1 MTPDPTRSGTITIPR
16 WIQLAGLPVLLI
28 ILWFFLG
35 AVGEA
40 LFIFLCASFIALV
53 LNPLVRLLERI
64 HVYRAIGVFVVYLV
78 FVAAL
83 VGIGV
88 LVVPVLTRQVRTLI
102 DAVPDMISGAQGSID
117 RLQSLANHLH
127 LGVNVRAQV
136 TSFAGSLAK
145 LIPSASKGLV
155 GIGMSVVRLVTIS
168 VVIIVVSIYMLLD
181 GRRIGRFFTDHFPT
195 HSRADGAEYVTLAQG
210 AVVSYVKAQILLS
223 AALGFSAGL
232 AMWLL
237 NVVGAFPSG
246 GKYAVFFG
254 VWAAVMEAIP
264 YIGPVMAA
272 VPPVLVALFHS
283 PVTALWVIIAFLI
296 IQEVEGHILVPLI
309 MGTRFRVHPLIV
321 IFAVLAGQQIHGI
334 TGMFLA
340 IPLIPLARETLLFFS
355 SRVKFE
361 RWPHTPGDVS
371 QALLLP
377 EEPPDKQG
385 AARSS
390 DEV

>member
-1 MTPDPTRSGTITIPR
+1 MTPDPTRSGTIIIPR

-53 LNPLVRLLERI
+53 LNPLVRLLERV
-64 HVYRAIGVFVVYLV
+64 HVYRAIGVFIVYLV

-83 VGIGV
+83 VGISV

-102 DAVPDMISGAQGSID
+102 DAVPDMITGAQGSID

-127 LGVNVRAQV
+127 LHVNVRTQV
-136 TSFAGSLAK
+136 TSFASSLAK

-168 VVIIVVSIYMLLD
+168 VVIIVISIYMLLD

-195 HSRADGAEYVTLAQG
+195 HSSADGAEYVTLAQG

-223 AALGFSAGL
+223 AALGVSAGL

-272 VPPVLVALFHS
+272 VPPVLVGLFHS
-283 PVTALWVIIAFLI
+283 PVTALWVIVAFLI
-296 IQEVEGHILVPLI
+296 IQEVEGHILVPVI

-321 IFAVLAGQQIHGI
+321 IFAVLAGEQIHGI

-340 IPLIPLARETLLFFS
+340 IPLIPLVRETLVFFR

-361 RWPHTPGDVS
+361 RWPRSPGDVS
-371 QALLLP
+371 TALSLS
-377 EEPPDKQG
+377 EEPPD
-385 AARSS
+385 ARADVCPG
-390 DEV
+390 DEP